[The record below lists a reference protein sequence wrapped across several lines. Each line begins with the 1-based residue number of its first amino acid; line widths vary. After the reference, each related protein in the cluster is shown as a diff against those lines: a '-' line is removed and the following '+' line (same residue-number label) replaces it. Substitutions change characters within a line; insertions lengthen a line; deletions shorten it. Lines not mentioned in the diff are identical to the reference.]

1 MRIGLVNGNP
11 EWGGGEQW
19 FWDASRAL
27 AARGHDLV
35 LAAESGTK
43 LFERYCG
50 SGFPTFDVNELG
62 KGFLESGPDLILCN
76 SGKDLRRVLKTARGD
91 TRAAL
96 VVRRGIDRPLRDNFI
111 RRPSWR
117 ALSAILVNSDATGQ
131 TVRQS
136 LPWFPDERIQRVY
149 NPVTMPV
156 EPHVES
162 GDASSFRVGAA
173 GRLVKQKGFET
184 LINAV
189 SKLPDELD
197 WTLEIAGEG
206 KLRGKLESLAKK
218 LGVDKRCHFLGHVES
233 LASFYARMDII
244 AIPSLYEGF
253 CFVAVEAALAGL
265 PVVASDT
272 SSLSELVVHGE
283 TGLFVPPR
291 EVEPLRNAIL
301 QLAKDRASAARMGET
316 AREKAVER
324 FDPER
329 LQDELSEFLVRA
341 SKLPAVGKNP

>member
-1 MRIGLVNGNP
+1 MKIGLVNGNP

-27 AARGHDLV
+27 AARGHELV
-35 LAAESGTK
+35 HAAQSGTK

-50 SGFPTFDVNELG
+50 TGDPTFDVNELSE
-62 KGFLESGPDLILCN
+62 GFLDVGPDVILCN
-76 SGKDLRRVLKTARGD
+76 SGKDLRRVLKAARGNI
-91 TRAAL
+91 RAAL
-96 VVRRGIDRPLRDNFI
+96 VMRRGIDRPLRDNFI

-117 ALSAILVNSDATGQ
+117 ALSAILVNSNATGR

-136 LPWFPDERIQRVY
+136 LPWFPEERIQRVY
-149 NPVTMPV
+149 NPVSMPV

-162 GDASSFRVGAA
+162 DEGSSFRVGAV
-173 GRLVKQKGFET
+173 GRLVKQKGFEY
-184 LINAV
+184 LIHAV

-197 WTLEIAGEG
+197 WTLEFAGDG
-206 KLRGKLESLAKK
+206 KLRGELESLTQK
-218 LGVDKRCHFLGHVES
+218 LGIKKHCHFLGHVES
-233 LASFYARMDII
+233 LASFYARMDAI

-272 SSLSELVVHGE
+272 SSLSELVIHGT

-291 EVEPLRNAIL
+291 EVEPLTLAIQ
-301 QLAKDRASAARMGET
+301 QLAEDRQRAIHMGEM
-316 AREKAVER
+316 AKQGAAER
-324 FDPER
+324 FNPDD
-329 LQDELSEFLVRA
+329 LQDELSEFLIRA
-341 SKLPAVGKNP
+341 AKLPAVGKNG